1 VTRARE
7 FSVPDFE
14 RLTPDL
20 TSAERLAVFPGLSA
34 DMQAEAWRELDRRVE
49 AHSVELFA
57 EHRLGGSCTAAEL
70 AAEIE
75 YLWRHECSPVPLK
88 GPVEPA
94 EHASAPAAEC
104 DRAGRRGADS
114 DLEQLRS
121 IPSIEYVPILTG
133 REVGPGGSVQCP
145 LHGDGLERTPS
156 LHVSD
161 QDGRWYCHGCG
172 RGGDLF
178 DFFAAV
184 RGDFAVPTG
193 AGFFEFV
200 AELAAALREGGT

>member
-7 FSVPDFE
+7 FSLPDFQ

-20 TSAERLAVFPGLSA
+20 TGAERLAVFIGVPA

-49 AHSVELFA
+49 AHSLELFA
-57 EHRLGGSCTAAEL
+57 EYRLGGSCTAAEL

-75 YLWRHECSPVPLK
+75 YLWGHECSRVPLA
-88 GPVEPA
+88 GPVAPSEPT
-94 EHASAPAAEC
+94 PAGRN
-104 DRAGRRGADS
+104 RAGRRITDS

-121 IPSIEYVPILTG
+121 IPSIEYVPVLTG
-133 REVGPGGSVQCP
+133 RAVGPGGFVQCP

-178 DFFAAV
+178 DFFAAA
-184 RGDFAVPTG
+184 RGDLAVPTG

-200 AELAAALREGGT
+200 AELAEALRGGCG